1 MENHDKLDSMMA
13 DLMGFENEYDI
24 LSKQAKVC
32 TDIHNNY
39 NLGCPVQL
47 IIPNIQKVL
56 IYSLLF

>member
-13 DLMGFENEYDI
+13 DLMGFENDYDI

-47 IIPNIQKVL
+47 IIIFKSSYLLTSIL
-56 IYSLLF
+56 I

>member
-47 IIPNIQKVL
+47 TLTNIQKVL

>member
-1 MENHDKLDSMMA
+1 
-13 DLMGFENEYDI
+13 MGFENEYDI

-47 IIPNIQKVL
+47 TLTNIQKVL